1 MKYLEKLAEKLSEK
15 YSPEKKTGFI
25 SKENLAKFFDN
36 VVIPSFENI
45 KSELKKHKIESK
57 IKKFVYKAR
66 LVVNEH
72 NYQFLFTIECNHLN
86 DIEIKSDIKLQKF
99 SDVISFSSSHSF
111 DKIEVANYQ
120 TITQENIVEWFTER
134 FLAKEQEF
142 AKKDKEDR
150 DWYKD
155 ISEFQK
161 REINLT
167 EDEYQETLLQIRKI
181 ENQLEQN
188 NN

>member
-1 MKYLEKLAEKLSEK
+1 MKSLEKLSEK
-15 YSPEKKTGFI
+15 LSERYSPEKKTEFI
-25 SKENLAKFFDN
+25 SKENLAKFFDD

-45 KSELKKHKIESK
+45 KSELKKHKIEAK

-66 LVVNEH
+66 LTVNEH
-72 NYQFLFTIECNHLN
+72 SYQFLFTIECNHLN
-86 DIEIKSDIKLQKF
+86 EIEIKSDIKLQKL
-99 SDVISFSSSHSF
+99 SNVISFSSSHSF
-111 DKIEVANYQ
+111 DEIEVADYKTMN
-120 TITQENIVEWFTER
+120 QENIVEWFTER
-134 FLAKEQEF
+134 FLTKEQEF
-142 AKKDKEDR
+142 ARKDKEDR

-181 ENQLEQN
+181 ENQLGQN
-188 NN
+188 DN